1 MGRGERRGQRYS
13 IHDALDLC
21 SPLFSHLP
29 VRSPG
34 SYLPCPVDDDGC
46 FTEVVTD
53 FSGRHVK
60 EADNDICRKLKD
72 MGRLVK
78 KEIYEHEYPFCWRSD
93 TPLIYKAI
101 PCWFIKVGDEEFRQR
116 MMANNAK
123 TYWVPSA
130 IKEKRFHN
138 WLANARDWCI
148 SRNRYWGCPLP
159 LWVSDDGEEVVCV
172 GSIAE
177 LEELTGAKGITDIH
191 QEFVNHLTIPSKQGK
206 GVLRRVPEVFDCWF
220 ESGSMPYAQQH
231 YPFENKDK
239 FEKIFPADFIAE
251 GLDQTRGWFYTLMVI
266 GTIVFDQP
274 PWKNLIVNGL
284 V

>member
-1 MGRGERRGQRYS
+1 MLYQCLTK
-13 IHDALDLC
+13 IIL
-21 SPLFSHLP
+21 
-29 VRSPG
+29 
-34 SYLPCPVDDDGC
+34 
-46 FTEVVTD
+46 
-53 FSGRHVK
+53 
-60 EADNDICRKLKD
+60 N
-72 MGRLVK
+72 K
-78 KEIYEHEYPFCWRSD
+78 K
-93 TPLIYKAI
+93 T
-101 PCWFIKVGDEEFRQR
+101 Q
-116 MMANNAK
+116 ANNAK
-123 TYWVPSA
+123 TYWVPAA

-251 GLDQTRGWFYTLMVI
+251 GLDQTRGWF
-266 GTIVFDQP
+266 
-274 PWKNLIVNGL
+274 
-284 V
+284 